1 MRLAARQAPT
11 RQNLLTTIRTLA
23 RVDRGVELL
32 RHKREAL
39 VTELVRLARP
49 AVESQAHIA
58 ARAASAHLLL
68 LSALAREGECGVRV
82 AGWPS
87 RVLTLELRG
96 TLVWGLPAA
105 EIDQLPTVRR
115 TPAARQLGAAGTGA
129 VSEAATGYE
138 ELVTLLLES
147 APRDLLLRRLAA
159 ALTQTSRQVNTLE
172 RRLSPALRSESIR
185 LRRILEERERE
196 EHVRLAMVAGTS

>member
-11 RQNLLTTIRTLA
+11 RQNLLTTMRTLA

-49 AVESQAHIA
+49 AVESQEQIA

-68 LSALAREGECGVRV
+68 LSAMAREGESGVRV
-82 AGWPS
+82 AGWPP

-105 EIDQLPTVRR
+105 ETDQLPTVRR
-115 TPAARQLGAAGTGA
+115 TLAARQLGPTGTGA

-172 RRLSPALRSESIR
+172 RRLSPALRSESVR

-196 EHVRLAMVAGTS
+196 EHVRLAMVAVTG

>member
-1 MRLAARQAPT
+1 MRLATRQAPT
-11 RQNLLTTIRTLA
+11 RQNLLTTVRTLA

-39 VTELVRLARP
+39 VTELVRLAKP
-49 AVESQAHIA
+49 ALESQERIA
-58 ARAASAHLLL
+58 TRAASAHQLLL
-68 LSALAREGECGVRV
+68 AALARAGESGVQV

-87 RVLTLELRG
+87 RVLQLGLRG

-105 EIDQLPTVRR
+105 ELEQLPKVRR
-115 TPAARQLGAAGTGA
+115 TLAARQLGPAGSGA
-129 VSEAATGYE
+129 TPEAATAYE
-138 ELVTLLLES
+138 ELVDMLLES
-147 APRDLLLRRLAA
+147 APRDLPLRRLAA

-172 RRLSPALRSESIR
+172 RRLSPTLRAESIR

-196 EHVRLAMVAGTS
+196 EHVRLATVVDRR